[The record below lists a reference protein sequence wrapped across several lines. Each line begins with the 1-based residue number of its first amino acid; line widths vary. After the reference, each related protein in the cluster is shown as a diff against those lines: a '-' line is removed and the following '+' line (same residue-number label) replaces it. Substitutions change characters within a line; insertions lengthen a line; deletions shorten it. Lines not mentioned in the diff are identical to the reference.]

1 MRNFEEDQKWKNE
14 FKKWEIK
21 DASWKRKVEQDT
33 SKIGFLYEDLVRR
46 VKSKGSDFARKFKLR
61 NLSGLTRL
69 AYQKISALINPC
81 PQQQ

>member
-1 MRNFEEDQKWKNE
+1 MSPKYFEEDQKWKNE

-33 SKIGFLYEDLVRR
+33 SKISFLFVDLVSRDS

-61 NLSGLTRL
+61 NLAVWFGCWLTKKFL
-69 AYQKISALINPC
+69 H
-81 PQQQ
+81 